1 LLATLRS
8 GRSRTGRIIR
18 LLGLALLSVLFMQ
31 LLSGLEFMREVELRS
46 LDLMFRISPSPEE
59 ADTRVILVLLD
70 GGSMDQLPW
79 PVPRQFYA
87 AALDLLQDWGI
98 KAAGFDILFDT
109 PSTYSVQDDS
119 LLGTAASAGRTVFV
133 MSLLQ
138 RDGLIIPQ
146 TGMLQVEAT
155 GSDLDSAWTCIP
167 PYTDIAYGASALSST
182 NERQDSDGVY
192 RSVRLLT
199 AVPGGFSPSLPL
211 SLAWLALDSP
221 ALHLDET
228 TLRIGDIRI
237 PLQPGGRMQLRFHGP
252 TGTYTSIPLAD
263 IAAALNARAMG
274 QPCPVDSTIFR
285 NSVVLFGYAAPALYD
300 LKPTPY
306 SPSCP
311 GVEVLA
317 TAVDNILNGSPL
329 SILSAFNVMLVA
341 LAVSM
346 LSAYLLGFS
355 GKILLGAA
363 LAVLPPAIF
372 ALLSVIIFRNG
383 LWIATALPIISALLT
398 ILAGGLFL
406 FGSENRRK
414 REVRSAFSQ
423 YLSPEVVSQ
432 VIEHPEMLVLGG
444 TDRVMTSFFSDI
456 RGFTGISEQISP
468 TELVSILNM
477 YLTRM
482 TDLILATG
490 GTVDKFEGDAIIA
503 FWGAPIEFEDHA
515 SRACSTAL
523 ACQKAHAPLNRELTR
538 KGFPELVTRIGLSTG
553 HMVVGNM
560 GSSSRFDYT
569 IMGSTVNLGSRL
581 EGANKVYGTSIM
593 VPASTAESAGDRFV
607 FRELD
612 TVRVIGQK
620 TPVTVYELI
629 CHIEDSTPE
638 LEELL
643 RTYAEALVCYRKRD
657 FIGAAE
663 LFESLEDDPPS
674 STMAR
679 RCRIF
684 QNSTEPEDDG
694 SPLVYDLTSK

>member
-1 LLATLRS
+1 MLSTLRTD
-8 GRSRTGRIIR
+8 RSRIGRIVR

-31 LLSGLEFMREVELRS
+31 LLSGLQFMKEVELRS
-46 LDLMFRISPSPEE
+46 LDLMFRISPTSEE

-79 PVPRQFYA
+79 PVPRQFYSA
-87 AALDLLQDWGI
+87 VLDLLQDWGI

-119 LLGTAASAGRTVFV
+119 LLGASASAGRTVFV

-138 RDGLIIPQ
+138 RDGQVIPQ
-146 TGMLQVEAT
+146 TALVPAAVT

-167 PYTDIAYGASALSST
+167 PYADIARGASMLGST
-182 NERQDSDGVY
+182 NERQDSDGVF

-199 AVPGGFSPSLPL
+199 AVPGGVSPSLPL
-211 SLAWLALDSP
+211 ALAWLAMDSP
-221 ALHLDET
+221 PIELDGNS
-228 TLRIGDIRI
+228 LQIGDITI
-237 PLQPGGRMQLRFHGP
+237 PLQPGGRMQLMFHGP
-252 TGTYTSIPLAD
+252 AGTYTSIPLAD
-263 IAAALNARAMG
+263 LAAALNARAMG
-274 QPCPVDSTIFR
+274 QPCPVDSSIFS

-317 TAVDNILNGSPL
+317 TAVDNILNGSDL
-329 SILSAFNVMLVA
+329 RILPPIDVMLLA

-355 GKILLGAA
+355 GRILLGSG
-363 LAVLPPAIF
+363 LAVLPPALF
-372 ALLSVIIFRNG
+372 AYLSLLLFRNG

-406 FGSENRRK
+406 FSSENRRK

-468 TELVSILNM
+468 TELVSILNR
-477 YLTRM
+477 YLTKM

-503 FWGAPIEFEDHA
+503 FWGAPIEFEDHP
-515 SRACSTAL
+515 SRACTTAL
-523 ACQKAHAPLNRELTR
+523 ACQKAHAPLNKELSAE
-538 KGFPELVTRIGLSTG
+538 GFPELVTRIGLSTG

-593 VPASTAESAGDRFV
+593 VPASTAQSAGEGFV

-620 TPVTVYELI
+620 VPVTVFELI
-629 CHIEDSTPE
+629 CHTADSTPE
-638 LEELL
+638 LQELL
-643 RTYAEALVCYRKRD
+643 RRYSEALACYRDRDFIAAAEMFEALV
-657 FIGAAE
+657 G
-663 LFESLEDDPPS
+663 DPPS

-684 QNSTEPEDDG
+684 HESSDPGNDG
-694 SPLVYDLTSK
+694 SPPVFDLTSK